1 MIHGLSSESLNLYYH
16 SFKSVCQIRFGPAVR
31 MQDAMLFHT
40 LYEGDHSDTWEPFQI
55 VRLEE
60 IVSTSREMY
69 IRVRKMYR
77 PHDTHWTHEEAR
89 TKPLTVLYW
98 SDEILRMFPKEV
110 ANATGNVSNTFHE

>member
-1 MIHGLSSESLNLYYH
+1 M
-16 SFKSVCQIRFGPAVR
+16 IRFGPAVR

-40 LYEGDHSDTWEPFQI
+40 LYEGDHRDTWEPFQI

-110 ANATGNVSNTFHE
+110 ANTTGNVSNTFHE

>member
-1 MIHGLSSESLNLYYH
+1 
-16 SFKSVCQIRFGPAVR
+16 
-31 MQDAMLFHT
+31 MLFHT
-40 LYEGDHSDTWEPFQI
+40 RYEGDHRDTWEPFQI